1 MFRQLLAVFRSDN
14 PMHGVGVDFVR
25 MIRLTEDMTRS
36 AGHLFLGDQ
45 AAVLDRAHL
54 YEFDVQV
61 NKLERD
67 IRKRVVAHLSIP
79 GNNSDAAFSLLLM
92 SLIKDVE
99 RIGDYA
105 KNVAEIADLMTVPV
119 PSDDVGQELRSL
131 REQVEAFFGGAAE
144 SFATSD
150 RERALALIEKSRGIA
165 IRCDAL
171 IPRVVQAD
179 YNAATTAALVLAA
192 RYYKRINGHLLNVL
206 SSVVMPVHKVDYYD
220 EDEIPKDTRQP

>member
-1 MFRQLLAVFRSDN
+1 MLRQLLSVFRSDN
-14 PMHGVGVDFVR
+14 PMHAVGTDFVR
-25 MIRLTEDMTRS
+25 MIKLTEDMTLS
-36 AGHLFLGDQ
+36 AGHLFLGDEP
-45 AAVLDRAHL
+45 AVLDRARL

-67 IRKRVVAHLSIP
+67 IRKRVVAHLCIP

-105 KNVAEIADLMTVPV
+105 KNVAEIADLMTEPV
-119 PSDDVGQELRSL
+119 PSDEVGQELRNL
-131 REQVEAFFGGAAE
+131 REQIETFFGGAAE

-165 IRCDAL
+165 LRCDAL

-179 YNAATTAALVLAA
+179 YDAATTAALVLAA
-192 RYYKRINGHLLNVL
+192 RYYKRINGHLLNIL